1 MESLVALEQNLQQLL
16 SQYQKLQE
24 DMQLLKEENIRQRE
38 EILQSHAEL
47 QQLKQQYNR
56 LQIAHA
62 LITEEGHNEEERLK
76 VRQKLTAI
84 ISQIDKALDV
94 LKQWWNRANN
104 ILLCN

>member
-1 MESLVALEQNLQQLL
+1 MESLVALEHNLQQLL

-76 VRQKLTAI
+76 VRQRLTAI

-94 LKQWWNRANN
+94 LKQ
-104 ILLCN
+104 